1 MKVLHPNLSF
11 SPPLKLTLWSPF
23 YCTATLTIKKSS
35 PNIKNTLIWRTCNSL
50 ATTFKI
56 ILTTIITKSR
66 NRSKTHSVICSSSRS
81 NLKRC
86 SDPEKPARNLG
97 RGSCYRRQLRISG
110 SETQLLHKRCKW
122 GLRHLNRIISSKQYN
137 KTVKQL
143 LTDKINKERFNSF
156 RIQLH

>member
-1 MKVLHPNLSF
+1 MKVLRPNLSF

-23 YCTATLTIKKSS
+23 YCTATLTIKKFS
-35 PNIKNTLIWRTCNSL
+35 PSIKNTLIWRTCNSL
-50 ATTFKI
+50 ATTFKT

-66 NRSKTHSVICSSSRS
+66 NRSKTHSVICSSNRS

-86 SDPEKPARNLG
+86 SDPEKPARSLG
-97 RGSCYRRQLRISG
+97 RGSCCRRQLRISD

-122 GLRHLNRIISSKQYN
+122 GLRRLNRIISSKQYN